1 MCHNMKFTVLLS
13 LYYKEKPE
21 YLYQCLQSINNNTLK
36 PDQVVIVYDGPI
48 GEDLSAVVNEF
59 TLLLNIY
66 IVELPENVGLGKAL
80 NHGMNF
86 CQNNLVLRMDTDD
99 VCLPDRFEH
108 QVSLMKQHPNVALS
122 GGAISEF
129 SEDMTSSQGI
139 RFSVCTNEQIREYAK
154 KRSPFNHMT
163 VAFKKDVIQTVG
175 GYQHHFLMEDYNLW
189 LRVIAAGHETLNLN
203 KVLVN
208 VRAGQNMISRRRGL
222 AYVKSEIR
230 LAKLKYELKIDNIFN
245 IFVCSIMR
253 IVPRLL
259 PTPLLGLVYKAL
271 RK

>member
-1 MCHNMKFTVLLS
+1 MKFTTLLS

-21 YLYQCLQSINNNTLK
+21 YLYQCLLSINNNTLK

-48 GEDLSAVVNEF
+48 GEELSTVVNEF
-59 TLLLNIY
+59 TPLLNIN

-80 NHGMNF
+80 NYGMTF

-99 VCLPDRFEH
+99 VCLPDRFEQ
-108 QVSLMKQHPNVALS
+108 QVFLMKQYPNVALS
-122 GGAISEF
+122 GGAINEF
-129 SEDMTSSQGI
+129 NEDMTCSQGI
-139 RFSVCTNEQIREYAK
+139 RFSVCTHEQIKEYCK

-163 VAFKKDVIQTVG
+163 VAFRKDVIQSVG

-189 LRVIAAGHETLNLN
+189 LRVIAAGYETLNLN

-208 VRAGQNMISRRRGL
+208 VRAGQNMISRRRGF

-245 IFVCSIMR
+245 ILICSAMR

-259 PTPLLGLVYKAL
+259 PTPLLGLVYKTL